1 MANMDD
7 EDFNYEGMEKIFVSE
22 VKIGTVAMLKS
33 RPCRV
38 SYYSAGKTG
47 KHGAA
52 KAIIKGTDVI
62 TDKHIEY
69 SASTSK
75 SVWIPTVERKS
86 FSYVDLQD
94 DYLHVQGDN
103 GEVFNYKVNLED
115 DLIKYIINNSSNEKL
130 LIVILFVIGE
140 HRVVDA
146 RIEK

>member
-1 MANMDD
+1 MANIED
-7 EDFNYEGMEKIFVSE
+7 EDSNYAGMEKIFVSE
-22 VKIGTVAMLKS
+22 AKIGMIAMLKS
-33 RPCRV
+33 RPCKIT
-38 SYYSAGKTG
+38 YYSAGKTG

-62 TDKHIEY
+62 TDKHIEF

-75 SVWIPTVERKS
+75 SLWIPTVERKS

-94 DYLHVQGDN
+94 DYLHVQDDN
-103 GEVFNYKVNLED
+103 GEVSNYRVNLED
-115 DLIKYIINNSSNEKL
+115 ELVKYIITNSSNEKL

-140 HRVVDA
+140 YRLVDA